1 MCATAAVRGRPA
13 LARPLAR
20 GGARPHLVAP
30 GPPSPPP
37 VPPLPSL
44 DHRPRSVS
52 ELIDA
57 AIALVRRNVARYA
70 LVAAICLVPAQV
82 LQLVIVRVTGVDFTN
97 ATTPDFGAL
106 GAILAVSLLFFALL
120 EASLAAAVAQS
131 WEGRDEVDVGS
142 ALRTGL
148 RRWIPALVAIVLKYV
163 VLVAFAMVGFVVGMI
178 IMIGVLLASGGTPSP
193 TDPLMFAL
201 GAVVMV
207 VGALAA
213 LPAIGRLAVVPLT
226 TILERTNPLAALR
239 RSNQLTRG
247 LWKHSVGASAMA
259 FLIAIVPYF
268 GASLLASLLGS
279 QIVEQVVGVVVSV
292 LLMPVYVASIVA
304 LYYDL
309 RIRKEGF
316 DLELM
321 ANRLATAV
329 PDAGPDVP
337 ATSGARPVA

>member
-1 MCATAAVRGRPA
+1 MAGASWGGIPSCRSPGRRLPC
-13 LARPLAR
+13 
-20 GGARPHLVAP
+20 
-30 GPPSPPP
+30 
-37 VPPLPSL
+37 PPLVPSL

-57 AIALVRRNVARYA
+57 AIALVRGNIVRYA
-70 LVAAICLVPAQV
+70 LVAAVCLVPAQV
-82 LQLVIVRVTGVDFTN
+82 IQQAIVRATRADLTG
-97 ATTPDFGAL
+97 ATTPDLGAL
-106 GAILAVSLLFFALL
+106 GAILAVSVAFLALL

-131 WEGRDEVDVGS
+131 WEGRDEVDVSS

-148 RRWIPALVAIVLKYV
+148 RRWLPALLAIVLKYAI
-163 VLVAFAMVGFVVGMI
+163 LVALGMVGFMLGMI
-178 IMIGVLLASGGTPSP
+178 ILVGVMLAAGTQPNP
-193 TDPLMFAL
+193 TDPMVLAL
-201 GAVVMV
+201 GTIVLVL
-207 VGALAA
+207 GALAA

-226 TILERTNPLAALR
+226 AILEPNNPFAALR
-239 RSNQLTRG
+239 RSTQLTRG

-259 FLIAIVPYF
+259 FLIAIVPYL
-268 GASLLASLLGS
+268 GASLLAGVLGS
-279 QIVEQVVGVVVSV
+279 HYVQEVVGLVVSV
-292 LLMPVYVASIVA
+292 LLMPVYVASLVA

-321 ANRLATAV
+321 ASRLATTV